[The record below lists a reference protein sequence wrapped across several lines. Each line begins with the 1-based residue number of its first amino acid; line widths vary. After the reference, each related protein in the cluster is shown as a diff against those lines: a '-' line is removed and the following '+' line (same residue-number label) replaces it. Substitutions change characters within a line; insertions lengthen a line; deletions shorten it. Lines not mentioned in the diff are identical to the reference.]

1 MHKDMKN
8 DRKTAKELLRQQ
20 KVGATEA
27 ARLILEAVEGLGE
40 MCTELKGAGLMTL
53 LRQVVQAGVAAVKA
67 RTATVSFEEAA
78 WASVRA
84 REDRRASTKQDLR
97 HFVRR
102 MLRVPGVAERPLR
115 AMTTRECRALLEAA
129 FGASK
134 HSYRKA
140 RSILHS
146 IFTYG
151 YRQEW
156 CDENPVNRIETPSVP
171 EIEIIPLT
179 PEECK
184 RLEATAERPEHAPMR
199 LSLHLLMYG
208 GLRPAEVQRLDPAR
222 DIDWKEG
229 TVHIRP
235 QVSKTGG
242 GRTVHLHKLPRR
254 AVRAKGGIIPPNWPK
269 RWRALRRAAGFR
281 RWQSDA
287 LRHTFATYHAL
298 RFRSLPELQLEMG
311 HSSTNLLRNRYLNP
325 TRTAPRSAQRFWT

>member
-8 DRKTAKELLRQQ
+8 DIKTAKVLLRQQ

-27 ARLILEAVEGLGE
+27 ARLVLEAVEGLGE
-40 MCTELKGAGLMTL
+40 MCAELTGAGLMNL
-53 LRQVVQAGVAAVKA
+53 LRQVIREGVAAVKA
-67 RTATVSFEEAA
+67 QAETVSFEEAA

-84 REDRRASTKQDLR
+84 RAGRRPSTKQDLR

-102 MLRVPGVAERPLR
+102 MLRVSGVASRPLR
-115 AMTTRECRALLEAA
+115 AMTTRECRSLLETA

-140 RSILHS
+140 RAILHS
-146 IFTYG
+146 IFAYG

-156 CDENPVNRIETPSVP
+156 CGENPVNRIESPSIQ
-171 EIEIIPLT
+171 EKEIIPLT

-184 RLEATAERPEHAPMR
+184 RLETAAERPEHAAMR

-254 AVRAKGGIIPPNWPK
+254 AVRSKGGIIPPNWPK

-287 LRHTFATYHAL
+287 LRHTFATYHVL

-311 HSSTNLLRNRYLNP
+311 HSSTNLLRTRYLNP
-325 TRTAPRSAQRFWT
+325 TRTGTRDAKLFWN